1 MTRSAHRRR
10 ASAAFA
16 ALGAVTLLV
25 AAPSG
30 RQDAP
35 VGRQLLGE
43 AALPAIDR
51 GLAPDAFPTEPIE
64 RIRRA
69 ELAVDADGE
78 PRGSF
83 DAGSVLVKFRD
94 DTGTNVGDN
103 LASATQWPSS
113 PGTRDYVVT
122 GYTPDGTEFDA
133 DAGLAFSA
141 TGFDT
146 AGSTLAEVYVAWI
159 KIDWTCGDDAAKSRG
174 FFALKNRVSTAWL
187 PSRSS
192 RRRVC
197 PALTS
202 NR

>member
-94 DTGTNVGDN
+94 DTVTTRQQALRAVGGER
-103 LASATQWPSS
+103 LARPSS
-113 PGTRDYVVT
+113 ADFDVMALSPSANPEEAAAALAALPGVEYAQPRYRQHAML
-122 GYTPDGTEFDA
+122 TPSDPFYS
-133 DAGLAFSA
+133 FQWN
-141 TGFDT
+141 F
-146 AGSTLAEVYVAWI
+146 
-159 KIDWTCGDDAAKSRG
+159 
-174 FFALKNRVSTAWL
+174 
-187 PSRSS
+187 
-192 RRRVC
+192 
-197 PALTS
+197 PAIPPGW
-202 NR
+202 